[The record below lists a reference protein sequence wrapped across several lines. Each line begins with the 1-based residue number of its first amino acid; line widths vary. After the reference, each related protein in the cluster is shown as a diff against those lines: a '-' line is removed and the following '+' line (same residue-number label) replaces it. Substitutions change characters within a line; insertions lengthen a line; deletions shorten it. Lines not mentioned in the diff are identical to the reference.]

1 MPNLLILLDFII
13 LFTFLHY
20 TKHYL
25 NKVAFLS
32 KSYYLTKYDGLNV
45 TGAGVTHFNSS
56 CGLHV
61 GIVVGKWSL
70 VIC

>member
-13 LFTFLHY
+13 PFTFLHY

-32 KSYYLTKYDGLNV
+32 DSYYLTKYEELNL
-45 TGAGVTHFNSS
+45 TGADVTHFDSS

-61 GIVVGKWSL
+61 GIVGRWPL